1 MKLILLLI
9 ASFLPISTNQAFSIE
24 LGYNFVLT
32 TAYSVGDPFKN
43 QIDTNF
49 IEPDT
54 GFFQVANLGSS
65 TFSGVIGTIAVSS
78 FAGDLS
84 WKSSPLVLA
93 PGASVSVGI
102 PDDSSAVGGF
112 NGPYY
117 FYRPGVEITLQG
129 IVSNETGTEPVDLL
143 VADRDI
149 HSGHVRSDPFSLLSD
164 SFVLQGG
171 DPWGFNNGNDY
182 ALSQA
187 YGVDVLS
194 QPVPEP
200 GIAAAAAILAHAWRV
215 PLHEFAPSVHE
226 PRTVRLQQAD
236 VTSDRTTH
244 ISRGMTSSVT
254 SSMWRNRRNATATPA
269 HSPVSPR

>member
-1 MKLILLLI
+1 MKFILLLI
-9 ASFLPISTNQAFSIE
+9 ALALSIGTNQACGAE
-24 LGYNFVLT
+24 LGYNFAVT
-32 TAYSVGDPFKN
+32 TAYSFGDPFQN
-43 QIDTNF
+43 EIDSNF

-54 GFFQVANLGSS
+54 GFFRVANSGAS

-84 WKSSPLVLA
+84 WQSNPLVLA

-129 IVSNETGTEPVDLL
+129 VVSDAFGTEPVNLL

-149 HSGHVRSDPFSLLSD
+149 HSGIVQTDPFGLSSD

-171 DPWGFNNGNDY
+171 DPWGFNNGDAY
-182 ALSQA
+182 ALSQPFGM
-187 YGVDVLS
+187 YVFS
-194 QPVPEP
+194 QPIPEP
-200 GIAAAAAILAHAWRV
+200 GTS
-215 PLHEFAPSVHE
+215 PLLLSWLMLGACHV
-226 PRTVRLQQAD
+226 
-236 VTSDRTTH
+236 
-244 ISRGMTSSVT
+244 MTSRRLVRRPCDIAYSR
-254 SSMWRNRRNATATPA
+254 SPEGRNGPRRESAWETISYIASKSQPDCGA
-269 HSPVSPR
+269 L